1 MYQYLSLTFPC
12 RTSLWILHIKKWLL
26 IMLMHTC
33 TSNLTFL
40 LDIITDISWI
50 FNNTT
55 CPSLRR
61 IRFTQICRKTT
72 IGFVCENEHRWLIKM
87 SIRNNHYRHLRTKLS
102 SHRNPFRLMLN
113 KKWSH
118 SCVGKNIWG
127 QIMRV
132 YTCSRCERKRP
143 SLSDEDER
151 CWCWDD
157 TLIYLHENFP
167 VIKVIKIV

>member
-118 SCVGKNIWG
+118 SCVGKKHLGTDYESVHLQQMRTKKTIVEWWG
-127 QIMRV
+127 WEMLMLRWHFNLF
-132 YTCSRCERKRP
+132 TREFP
-143 SLSDEDER
+143 SNQS
-151 CWCWDD
+151 
-157 TLIYLHENFP
+157 H
-167 VIKVIKIV
+167 